1 MPPGNQYT
9 IPRAVRVQSESLPLA
24 TGCWQCSKA
33 ELFLTDICGYNGASR
48 IFTQCWRCSTVSDFK
63 EDILKGRVALVTGGA
78 TGIGK
83 EIARTLGKHGARIVI
98 TSRKQENL
106 EAARKEFQEQGIECL
121 AVPSDV
127 RNAEAVEAVIA
138 SAITEFGGLNIIV
151 NCAAGMFPAP
161 IERMSYNG
169 FKTVVD
175 IDLLGTYNVTKAA
188 YTAYLKEH
196 GGCIVNI
203 TAPFE
208 HWGVSSMAHVAAAK
222 NGIESLTRTCA
233 VEWAPLGIR
242 VNSVAPG
249 FISDTEGVKRFTDSV
264 EVEVDKSLKGT
275 RQDMANAVLFLV
287 SDSASFIS
295 GVCIRVDGA
304 ATIDLLRMPVV

>member
-1 MPPGNQYT
+1 M
-9 IPRAVRVQSESLPLA
+9 
-24 TGCWQCSKA
+24 
-33 ELFLTDICGYNGASR
+33 
-48 IFTQCWRCSTVSDFK
+48 SDFK
-63 EDILKGRVALVTGGA
+63 KNILKGRVALITGGA

-83 EIARTLGKHGARIVI
+83 EIARTLGNHGAKIVI

-106 EAARKEFQEQGIECL
+106 DTARWEFEKEGIECL
-121 AVPSDV
+121 ALSSDV
-127 RNAEAVEAVIA
+127 RNPEAVEQVIA
-138 SAITEFGGLNIIV
+138 AAIKEYGGLNIVV

-161 IERMSYNG
+161 IERLSYNG
-169 FKTVVD
+169 FKTIID

-188 YTAYLKEH
+188 FTAYLKEH

-222 NGIESLTRTCA
+222 SGVESLTRTCA

-249 FISDTEGVKRFTDSV
+249 FISDTEGVKRFGDSQDIP
-264 EVEVDKSLKGT
+264 DKSLKGT
-275 RQDMANAVLFLV
+275 KQDMANAVLFLV
-287 SDSASFIS
+287 SDAARFIS
-295 GVCIRVDGA
+295 GVSIRVDGS

>member
-1 MPPGNQYT
+1 M
-9 IPRAVRVQSESLPLA
+9 
-24 TGCWQCSKA
+24 
-33 ELFLTDICGYNGASR
+33 
-48 IFTQCWRCSTVSDFK
+48 SDFK
-63 EDILKGRVALVTGGA
+63 ENILKGRVALITGGA

-106 EAARKEFQEQGIECL
+106 DAARKEFEAEGIECL
-121 AVPSDV
+121 APSSDV
-127 RNAEAVEAVIA
+127 RKPELVEQVIA
-138 SAITEFGGLNIIV
+138 AAIKEYGSLNIVV

-161 IERMSYNG
+161 IEGISYNG
-169 FKTVVD
+169 FKVVVD

-188 YTAYLKEH
+188 FTAYLKEH

-208 HWGVSSMAHVAAAK
+208 HWGVSTLSHVAAAK
-222 NGIESLTRTCA
+222 AGVESLTRTCA

-249 FISDTEGVKRFTDSV
+249 FIAETEGVKRFGESKDIP
-264 EVEVDKSLKGT
+264 DKSLKGT

-287 SDSASFIS
+287 SDSARFIN
-295 GVCIRVDGA
+295 GVCIRVDGG
-304 ATIDLLRMPVV
+304 ATIDLLRMPVA

>member
-1 MPPGNQYT
+1 M
-9 IPRAVRVQSESLPLA
+9 
-24 TGCWQCSKA
+24 
-33 ELFLTDICGYNGASR
+33 
-48 IFTQCWRCSTVSDFK
+48 SDFK
-63 EDILKGRVALVTGGA
+63 ENILEGRVALITGGG

-83 EIARTLGKHGARIVI
+83 EISRTLGKHGAKIAI

-106 EAARKEFQEQGIECL
+106 DAACQEFEKEGIECL
-121 AVPSDV
+121 ALSSDV
-127 RNAEAVEAVIA
+127 RNPEAVEQVIA
-138 SAITEFGGLNIIV
+138 STIEKYGSLNIVV

-161 IERMSYNG
+161 IERMSYNA
-169 FKTVVD
+169 FKTIVD

-188 YTAYLKEH
+188 FTAYLKEH

-208 HWGVSSMAHVAAAK
+208 HWGVSSLAHVAAAK
-222 NGIESLTRTCA
+222 AGGESLTRTCA

-249 FISDTEGVKRFTDSV
+249 FISDTEGVKRAAESMDIPD
-264 EVEVDKSLKGT
+264 DKSLKGT
-275 RQDMANAVLFLV
+275 KQDMANAVLFLV

-295 GVCIRVDGA
+295 GVCIRVDGS

>member
-1 MPPGNQYT
+1 M
-9 IPRAVRVQSESLPLA
+9 
-24 TGCWQCSKA
+24 
-33 ELFLTDICGYNGASR
+33 
-48 IFTQCWRCSTVSDFK
+48 SDFK
-63 EDILKGRVALVTGGA
+63 ENILEGRVALITGGA

-83 EIARTLGKHGARIVI
+83 EIARTLGKHGARIAI

-106 EAARKEFQEQGIECL
+106 DAARQEFEGEGIQCL
-121 AVPSDV
+121 AVSSDV
-127 RNAEAVEAVIA
+127 RNPEAVEQVIA
-138 SAITEFGGLNIIV
+138 SALKQYGRLDIVV
-151 NCAAGMFPAP
+151 NCAAGMFPAS
-161 IERMSYNG
+161 IERMSYNA
-169 FKTVVD
+169 FKTIID

-188 YTAYLKEH
+188 FVAYLKEH

-222 NGIESLTRTCA
+222 TGVESLTRTCA

-242 VNSVAPG
+242 VNAVAPG
-249 FISDTEGVKRFTDSV
+249 FISDTEGVKRFGDSM
-264 EVEVDKSLKGT
+264 EIPEDKALKGT
-275 RQDMANAVLFLV
+275 KQDMANAVLFLV

-295 GVCIRVDGA
+295 GVEIRVDGG

>member
-1 MPPGNQYT
+1 M
-9 IPRAVRVQSESLPLA
+9 
-24 TGCWQCSKA
+24 
-33 ELFLTDICGYNGASR
+33 
-48 IFTQCWRCSTVSDFK
+48 SDFK
-63 EDILKGRVALVTGGA
+63 ENILKGRVALITGGA

-106 EAARKEFQEQGIECL
+106 DAARKEFEAEGIKCL
-121 AVPSDV
+121 AISSDV
-127 RNAEAVEAVIA
+127 RKPELVEQVIA
-138 SAITEFGGLNIIV
+138 AAIKEYGSLNIVV

-161 IERMSYNG
+161 IEGMSYNG
-169 FKTVVD
+169 FKVVVD

-188 YTAYLKEH
+188 FTAYLKEH

-208 HWGVSSMAHVAAAK
+208 HWGVSTLAHVAAAK
-222 NGIESLTRTCA
+222 AGVDSLTRTCA

-249 FISDTEGVKRFTDSV
+249 FISETEGVKRFGEAMDIP
-264 EVEVDKSLKGT
+264 DKSLKGT

-287 SDSASFIS
+287 SDSARFIS
-295 GVCIRVDGA
+295 GVCIRVDGGA
-304 ATIDLLRMPVV
+304 CVDLLKMPVA

>member
-1 MPPGNQYT
+1 M
-9 IPRAVRVQSESLPLA
+9 
-24 TGCWQCSKA
+24 
-33 ELFLTDICGYNGASR
+33 
-48 IFTQCWRCSTVSDFK
+48 SDFK
-63 EDILKGRVALVTGGA
+63 DDILRGRVALVTGGA

-83 EIARTLGKHGARIVI
+83 EISRTLGKHGARIVI

-106 EAARKEFQEQGIECL
+106 DAARQEFEEQGIECL
-121 AVPSDV
+121 ALASDV
-127 RNAEAVEAVIA
+127 RNPEAVEQVIA
-138 SAITEFGGLNIIV
+138 AALEKYGSLNVVV
-151 NCAAGMFPAP
+151 NCAAGMFIAP
-161 IERMSYNG
+161 IERMSYNA

-188 YTAYLKEH
+188 FTAYLKEH

-203 TAPFE
+203 SAPFE

-222 NGIESLTRTCA
+222 AGVESLTRTCA

-242 VNSVAPG
+242 VNSVGPG
-249 FISDTEGVKRFTDSV
+249 FISDTEGVKRAAEAGMS
-264 EVEVDKSLKGT
+264 EEKGLKGT

-295 GVCIRVDGA
+295 GVCIRVDGGA
-304 ATIDLLRMPVV
+304 CVDLLRMPVV

>member
-1 MPPGNQYT
+1 M
-9 IPRAVRVQSESLPLA
+9 
-24 TGCWQCSKA
+24 
-33 ELFLTDICGYNGASR
+33 
-48 IFTQCWRCSTVSDFK
+48 SDFK
-63 EDILKGRVALVTGGA
+63 ENILKGRVALITGGA

-106 EAARKEFQEQGIECL
+106 DAARKEFEAEGIKCL
-121 AVPSDV
+121 ALSSDV
-127 RNAEAVEAVIA
+127 RKPELVEQVIA
-138 SAITEFGGLNIIV
+138 AAIKEYGSLNIVV

-161 IERMSYNG
+161 IEGMSYNG
-169 FKTVVD
+169 FKVVVD

-188 YTAYLKEH
+188 FTAYLKEH

-208 HWGVSSMAHVAAAK
+208 HWGVSSLAHVAAAK
-222 NGIESLTRTCA
+222 AGVESLTRTCA

-249 FISDTEGVKRFTDSV
+249 FIAETEGVKRFGESMDIP
-264 EVEVDKSLKGT
+264 DKSLKGT

-287 SDSASFIS
+287 SDSARFIN
-295 GVCIRVDGA
+295 GVCIRVDGG
-304 ATIDLLRMPVV
+304 ATIDLLKMPVV

>member
-1 MPPGNQYT
+1 M
-9 IPRAVRVQSESLPLA
+9 
-24 TGCWQCSKA
+24 
-33 ELFLTDICGYNGASR
+33 
-48 IFTQCWRCSTVSDFK
+48 SDFK
-63 EDILKGRVALVTGGA
+63 DNILQGRVALITGGA

-83 EIARTLGKHGARIVI
+83 EISRTLGKHGAKIVI

-106 EAARKEFQEQGIECL
+106 DAARQEFEKEGIECL
-121 AVPSDV
+121 ALSSDV
-127 RNAEAVEAVIA
+127 RNPEAVEQVIA
-138 SAITEFGGLNIIV
+138 SAIEKYGSLNIVV
-151 NCAAGMFPAP
+151 NCAAGMFLAP
-161 IERMSYNG
+161 IEGMSYNG

-188 YTAYLKEH
+188 FTAYLKEH

-222 NGIESLTRTCA
+222 AGVESLTRTCA

-249 FISDTEGVKRFTDSV
+249 FIAETEGVKRFGESMDISD
-264 EVEVDKSLKGT
+264 DKSLKGT
-275 RQDMANAVLFLV
+275 RQDLANAVLFLV

-295 GVCIRVDGA
+295 GICIRVDGG

>member
-1 MPPGNQYT
+1 
-9 IPRAVRVQSESLPLA
+9 
-24 TGCWQCSKA
+24 
-33 ELFLTDICGYNGASR
+33 
-48 IFTQCWRCSTVSDFK
+48 VSDFK
-63 EDILKGRVALVTGGA
+63 DDILKGRVALITGGA

-83 EIARTLGKHGARIVI
+83 EISRTLGKHGAKIAI

-106 EAARKEFQEQGIECL
+106 DAARQEFEKEGIECL
-121 AVPSDV
+121 ALSSDV
-127 RNAEAVEAVIA
+127 RNPEAVEQVIA
-138 SAITEFGGLNIIV
+138 ATIEKFGGLNIVV
-151 NCAAGMFPAP
+151 NCAAGMFIAP
-161 IERMSYNG
+161 IENMSYNG

-203 TAPFE
+203 SAPFD
-208 HWGVSSMAHVAAAK
+208 HWGVSTMAHVAAAK
-222 NGIESLTRTCA
+222 TGVESLTRTCA

-249 FISDTEGVKRFTDSV
+249 FISDTEGVKRASESWDIP
-264 EVEVDKSLKGT
+264 DKSLKGT

-287 SDSASFIS
+287 SDSARFIS
-295 GVCIRVDGA
+295 GVTIRVDGS
-304 ATIDLLRMPVV
+304 ATVDLLRMPVV

>member
-1 MPPGNQYT
+1 
-9 IPRAVRVQSESLPLA
+9 
-24 TGCWQCSKA
+24 
-33 ELFLTDICGYNGASR
+33 
-48 IFTQCWRCSTVSDFK
+48 VSDFK
-63 EDILKGRVALVTGGA
+63 KNILKGRVALITGGA

-83 EIARTLGKHGARIVI
+83 EIARTLGKHGAKIVI

-106 EAARKEFQEQGIECL
+106 DAARKEFEAEGIECL
-121 AVPSDV
+121 APSSDV
-127 RNAEAVEAVIA
+127 RNPEAVEKVIA
-138 SAITEFGGLNIIV
+138 AALKEYSSLNIVV
-151 NCAAGMFPAP
+151 NCAAGMFPVP
-161 IERMSYNG
+161 IQGMSYNA
-169 FKTVVD
+169 FKVVVD

-188 YTAYLKEH
+188 FTAYLKEH

-208 HWGVSSMAHVAAAK
+208 HWGVSSLAHVAAAK
-222 NGIESLTRTCA
+222 AGVDSLTRTCA

-249 FISDTEGVKRFTDSV
+249 FISETEGVKRFGGKMGIP
-264 EVEVDKSLKGT
+264 EDKALKGT

-287 SDSASFIS
+287 SDSARFIN
-295 GVCIRVDGA
+295 GVCIRVDGG

>member
-1 MPPGNQYT
+1 M
-9 IPRAVRVQSESLPLA
+9 
-24 TGCWQCSKA
+24 
-33 ELFLTDICGYNGASR
+33 
-48 IFTQCWRCSTVSDFK
+48 SDFK
-63 EDILKGRVALVTGGA
+63 ENILKGRVALITGGA

-83 EIARTLGKHGARIVI
+83 EIARTLGKHGAKIVI
-98 TSRKQENL
+98 TSRKQPNL
-106 EAARKEFQEQGIECL
+106 DAARKEFEAEGIKCL
-121 AVPSDV
+121 ALSSDV
-127 RNAEAVEAVIA
+127 RKPELVEQVIA
-138 SAITEFGGLNIIV
+138 AALKEYSSLNIVV

-161 IERMSYNG
+161 IEGMSYNG

-188 YTAYLKEH
+188 FTAYLKEH

-208 HWGVSSMAHVAAAK
+208 HWGVSSLAHVAAAK
-222 NGIESLTRTCA
+222 AGVESLTRTCA

-249 FISDTEGVKRFTDSV
+249 FISDTEGVKRFGDSQDIP
-264 EVEVDKSLKGT
+264 DKSLKGT

-287 SDSASFIS
+287 SDSARFIN
-295 GVCIRVDGA
+295 GVCIRVDGG

>member
-1 MPPGNQYT
+1 M
-9 IPRAVRVQSESLPLA
+9 
-24 TGCWQCSKA
+24 
-33 ELFLTDICGYNGASR
+33 
-48 IFTQCWRCSTVSDFK
+48 SDFK
-63 EDILKGRVALVTGGA
+63 DNILEGRVALVTGGA

-83 EIARTLGKHGARIVI
+83 EISRTLGKHGAKVAI

-106 EAARKEFQEQGIECL
+106 DAACQEFEQEGIECL
-121 AVPSDV
+121 AVSSDV
-127 RNAEAVEAVIA
+127 RNPELVEHAVAATIER
-138 SAITEFGGLNIIV
+138 FGGLSILV
-151 NCAAGMFPAP
+151 NCAAGMFLAP
-161 IERMSYNG
+161 IEGMSYNG

-196 GGCIVNI
+196 GGCIINI

-222 NGIESLTRTCA
+222 AGVESLTRTCA

-249 FISDTEGVKRFTDSV
+249 FITETEGVKRAAEAMDIPD
-264 EVEVDKSLKGT
+264 DKALKGT

-295 GVCIRVDGA
+295 GVCIRVDGG
-304 ATIDLLRMPVV
+304 ATIDLLRMPVA

>member
-1 MPPGNQYT
+1 M
-9 IPRAVRVQSESLPLA
+9 
-24 TGCWQCSKA
+24 
-33 ELFLTDICGYNGASR
+33 
-48 IFTQCWRCSTVSDFK
+48 SDFK
-63 EDILKGRVALVTGGA
+63 DNILEGRMALVTGGA

-83 EIARTLGKHGARIVI
+83 EISRTLGKHGAKIAI

-106 EAARKEFQEQGIECL
+106 DAACQEFEQEGIECL
-121 AVPSDV
+121 AVSSDV
-127 RNAEAVEAVIA
+127 RNPELVEHAVAATIER
-138 SAITEFGGLNIIV
+138 FGGLNILV
-151 NCAAGMFPAP
+151 NCAAGMFLAP
-161 IERMSYNG
+161 IEGMSYNG

-196 GGCIVNI
+196 GGCIINI

-222 NGIESLTRTCA
+222 AGVESLTRTCA

-249 FISDTEGVKRFTDSV
+249 FITETEGVKRAAEAMDIPD
-264 EVEVDKSLKGT
+264 DKALKGT

-295 GVCIRVDGA
+295 GICIRVDGG
-304 ATIDLLRMPVV
+304 ATIDLLRMPVA

>member
-1 MPPGNQYT
+1 
-9 IPRAVRVQSESLPLA
+9 
-24 TGCWQCSKA
+24 
-33 ELFLTDICGYNGASR
+33 
-48 IFTQCWRCSTVSDFK
+48 VSDFK
-63 EDILKGRVALVTGGA
+63 ENILKGRVALITGGA

-98 TSRKQENL
+98 TSRKQPNL
-106 EAARKEFQEQGIECL
+106 DAAREEFEKEGIECL
-121 AVPSDV
+121 AISSDV
-127 RNAEAVEAVIA
+127 RNPPAVEQVIA
-138 SAITEFGGLNIIV
+138 ATIEKYGSLNIVV
-151 NCAAGMFPAP
+151 NCAAGMFPAS
-161 IERMSYNG
+161 IDKMSYNG

-188 YTAYLKEH
+188 FTAYLKEH

-208 HWGVSSMAHVAAAK
+208 HWGVSSLAHVAAAK
-222 NGIESLTRTCA
+222 SGVESLTRTCA

-249 FISDTEGVKRFTDSV
+249 FISDTEGVKRFGDSQDIP
-264 EVEVDKSLKGT
+264 DKSLKGT
-275 RQDMANAVLFLV
+275 KQDMANAVLFLV
-287 SDSASFIS
+287 SDAARFIS
-295 GVCIRVDGA
+295 GVSIRVDGG

>member
-1 MPPGNQYT
+1 M
-9 IPRAVRVQSESLPLA
+9 
-24 TGCWQCSKA
+24 
-33 ELFLTDICGYNGASR
+33 
-48 IFTQCWRCSTVSDFK
+48 SDFK
-63 EDILKGRVALVTGGA
+63 ENILEGRVALVTGGA

-83 EIARTLGKHGARIVI
+83 EISRTLGKHGAKIVI

-106 EAARKEFQEQGIECL
+106 DAARQEFEKEGIECL
-121 AVPSDV
+121 ALSSDV
-127 RNAEAVEAVIA
+127 RNPEAVEQVIA
-138 SAITEFGGLNIIV
+138 SAIEKYGSLNIVV

-169 FKTVVD
+169 FKTIVD

-188 YTAYLKEH
+188 FTAYLKEH

-208 HWGVSSMAHVAAAK
+208 HWGVSSLAHVAAAK
-222 NGIESLTRTCA
+222 AGVESLTRTCA

-242 VNSVAPG
+242 VNSVGPG
-249 FISDTEGVKRFTDSV
+249 FISDTEGVKRFGESMDIPD
-264 EVEVDKSLKGT
+264 DKSLKGT

-295 GVCIRVDGA
+295 GVGIRVDGGA
-304 ATIDLLRMPVV
+304 CIDLLRMPVV

>member
-1 MPPGNQYT
+1 M
-9 IPRAVRVQSESLPLA
+9 
-24 TGCWQCSKA
+24 
-33 ELFLTDICGYNGASR
+33 
-48 IFTQCWRCSTVSDFK
+48 SDFK
-63 EDILKGRVALVTGGA
+63 DNILQGRVALITGGA

-83 EIARTLGKHGARIVI
+83 EISRTLGKHGAKIVI

-106 EAARKEFQEQGIECL
+106 DAARQEFEKEGIECL
-121 AVPSDV
+121 ALSSDV
-127 RNAEAVEAVIA
+127 RNPEAVEQVIA
-138 SAITEFGGLNIIV
+138 STIEKYGSLNIVV
-151 NCAAGMFPAP
+151 NCAAGMFLAP
-161 IERMSYNG
+161 IERISYNG

-188 YTAYLKEH
+188 FTAYLKEH

-222 NGIESLTRTCA
+222 AGVESLTRTCA

-249 FISDTEGVKRFTDSV
+249 FIAETEGVKRFGESMDISD
-264 EVEVDKSLKGT
+264 DKSLKGT
-275 RQDMANAVLFLV
+275 RQDLANAVLFLV

-295 GVCIRVDGA
+295 GICIRVDGG

>member
-1 MPPGNQYT
+1 M
-9 IPRAVRVQSESLPLA
+9 
-24 TGCWQCSKA
+24 
-33 ELFLTDICGYNGASR
+33 
-48 IFTQCWRCSTVSDFK
+48 SDFK
-63 EDILKGRVALVTGGA
+63 EDILKGRVALITGGA

-83 EIARTLGKHGARIVI
+83 EIARTLGKHGARVAI

-106 EAARKEFQEQGIECL
+106 DAACQEFEKEGIECL
-121 AVPSDV
+121 NVASDV
-127 RNAEAVEAVIA
+127 RDGAAVEAVIA
-138 SAITEFGGLNIIV
+138 AVIEKWGGLNIVI
-151 NCAAGMFPAP
+151 NCAAGMFIAP

-188 YTAYLKEH
+188 YTAYLKDH

-203 TAPFE
+203 SAPFE

-222 NGIESLTRTCA
+222 AGVESLTRTCA

-249 FISDTEGVKRFTDSV
+249 FISDTEGVKRAGEAMDIPDDRT
-264 EVEVDKSLKGT
+264 LKGT

-295 GVCIRVDGA
+295 GICIRVDGG

>member
-1 MPPGNQYT
+1 M
-9 IPRAVRVQSESLPLA
+9 
-24 TGCWQCSKA
+24 
-33 ELFLTDICGYNGASR
+33 
-48 IFTQCWRCSTVSDFK
+48 SDFK
-63 EDILKGRVALVTGGA
+63 DNILQGRVALITGGA

-83 EIARTLGKHGARIVI
+83 EISRTLGKHGAKIVI

-106 EAARKEFQEQGIECL
+106 DAARQEFEKEGIECL
-121 AVPSDV
+121 ALSSDV
-127 RNAEAVEAVIA
+127 RNPEAVEQVI
-138 SAITEFGGLNIIV
+138 SSTIEKYGSLNIVV
-151 NCAAGMFPAP
+151 NCAAGMFLAP
-161 IERMSYNG
+161 IEGMSYNG

-188 YTAYLKEH
+188 FTAYLKEH

-222 NGIESLTRTCA
+222 AGVESLTRTCA

-249 FISDTEGVKRFTDSV
+249 FIAETEGVKRAGESMNIPD
-264 EVEVDKSLKGT
+264 DKSLKGT
-275 RQDMANAVLFLV
+275 RQDLANAVLFLV

-295 GVCIRVDGA
+295 GICIRVDGG